1 MQNVCSETYIVRN
14 MSLKM
19 KWNKW
24 ANVCFFLLQY
34 SNIFVMCVNGAVLE
48 INITLN
54 FFKSDAM
61 VLRYFVGKYYKSK
74 MDMHLSC
81 A

>member
-1 MQNVCSETYIVRN
+1 
-14 MSLKM
+14 
-19 KWNKW
+19 
-24 ANVCFFLLQY
+24 
-34 SNIFVMCVNGAVLE
+34 VNGAVLE